1 MFIKE
6 ENFQI
11 INIAMNIECLQATNK
26 KLTMINESN
35 QTIVSVV
42 IPTRNR
48 PKIVTRGVITALTQ
62 TLQSIEVIVI
72 IDGPDQ
78 ETANVLSE
86 IADARLRVIELP
98 KNVGPSGARNA
109 GVREA
114 KGTWIAFLDD
124 DDEWLPEKLER
135 QLEVANNSQ
144 YDFPLVAS
152 RFISQTQKGEFI
164 CPRRLPNLSE
174 PLSEYLFARNS
185 FFKGEGSIQT
195 STIFVKKELVQKM
208 PLEEKFYRHE
218 DWEWLL
224 RVSAMEGVGVEF
236 VPEAMS
242 IWHSDLGIERLSNIN
257 DWQYSLDWIR
267 STRNLVTPKAYSGFI
282 VTITTPSASSVG
294 DWKAFFP
301 LLWEAIRWGKLR
313 PIDIFLYL
321 TMWFFPQQLR
331 QKVRSVFTKNFKT

>member
-1 MFIKE
+1 
-6 ENFQI
+6 
-11 INIAMNIECLQATNK
+11 MNIESLQAEKARNQ
-26 KLTMINESN
+26 KLAMVNESN
-35 QTIVSVV
+35 EIIVSVV

-48 PKIVTRGVITALTQ
+48 PQIVTRGVRTALTQ

-72 IDGPDQ
+72 IDGPDL
-78 ETANVLSE
+78 ETVNVLSQ
-86 IADARLRVIELP
+86 IADPRLRVIELS
-98 KNVGPSGARNA
+98 KNVGPSGARNT

-124 DDEWLPEKLER
+124 DDEWLPQKLER
-135 QLEVANNSQ
+135 QLEVANNSH
-144 YDFPLVAS
+144 YNFPVVAS
-152 RFISQTQKGEFI
+152 RLISQTQKGESI
-164 CPRRLPNLSE
+164 LPKRLPNLSE

-185 FFKGEGSIQT
+185 LFKEEGFIQT

-236 VPEAMS
+236 VPEPMA
-242 IWHSDLGIERLSNIN
+242 IWHSEVGIKRLSNVN

-282 VTITTPSASSVG
+282 ATMTAPSASSVG

-301 LLWEAIRWGKLR
+301 LLWEAIRWGKPR
-313 PIDIFLYL
+313 PIDICLYL
-321 TMWFFPQQLR
+321 IMWLFPQQFR
-331 QKVRSVFTKNFKT
+331 QQVSSILTKNFKR

>member
-1 MFIKE
+1 
-6 ENFQI
+6 
-11 INIAMNIECLQATNK
+11 MNIEYLQPEKTK
-26 KLTMINESN
+26 N
-35 QTIVSVV
+35 QKIPMVNQSDEIIVTVV

-48 PKIVTRGVITALTQ
+48 PQIVARGVGTALTQ

-78 ETANVLSE
+78 ETVNVLSQ
-86 IADARLRVIELP
+86 IGDPRLRVIELP
-98 KNVGPSGARNA
+98 KNIGPSGARNT

-124 DDEWLPEKLER
+124 DDEWLPQKLER
-135 QLEVANNSQ
+135 QLEVANNSH
-144 YDFPLVAS
+144 YDFPVVAS

-164 CPRRLPNLSE
+164 CPRRLPNVSE
-174 PLSEYLFARNS
+174 HLSEYLFVRNS
-185 FFKGEGSIQT
+185 FFKGEGFIQT
-195 STIFVKKELVQKM
+195 STIFVKKELMQKT

-236 VPEAMS
+236 VAEPMA
-242 IWHSDLGIERLSNIN
+242 IWHSEIGIKRLSNIN
-257 DWQYSLDWIR
+257 DWKYSLDWIR
-267 STRNLVTPKAYSGFI
+267 STRNLVTPKAYSCFI
-282 VTITTPSASSVG
+282 ATVVSSCASSVG

-313 PIDIFLYL
+313 PIDMCLYL
-321 TMWFFPQQLR
+321 SMWLFPQQFR
-331 QKVRSVFTKNFKT
+331 QQLSSILTKKFKT

>member
-1 MFIKE
+1 
-6 ENFQI
+6 
-11 INIAMNIECLQATNK
+11 MNIEYLQVEKVTTQ
-26 KLTMINESN
+26 KLAMVNESN

-48 PKIVTRGVITALTQ
+48 PQIVARGVITALTQ

-78 ETANVLSE
+78 ETVNVLSQ
-86 IADARLRVIELP
+86 ITDPRLRVVELP
-98 KNVGPSGARNA
+98 KNIGPSGARNT

-124 DDEWLPEKLER
+124 DDEWLPQKLQR
-135 QLEVANNSQ
+135 QLEVANNSH
-144 YDFPLVAS
+144 YDFPVVAS

-164 CPRRLPNLSE
+164 CPRRLPKLSE
-174 PLSEYLFARNS
+174 PISEYLFARNS
-185 FFKGEGSIQT
+185 FFKGEGCIQT
-195 STIFVKKELVQKM
+195 STIFVKKELVQKI

-224 RVSAMEGVGVEF
+224 RVSAIEGVGVEF
-236 VPEAMS
+236 VPEPMA
-242 IWHSDLGIERLSNIN
+242 IWHSEMGIKRLSNIN

-282 VTITTPSASSVG
+282 ATIITPSASLVG

-313 PIDIFLYL
+313 PIDICLYL
-321 TMWFFPQQLR
+321 TMWLFPQQFR
-331 QKVRSVFTKNFKT
+331 QQVRSIFTKKFKT

>member
-1 MFIKE
+1 MV
-6 ENFQI
+6 
-11 INIAMNIECLQATNK
+11 
-26 KLTMINESN
+26 NESN

-48 PKIVTRGVITALTQ
+48 PQIVARGVGTALAQ

-78 ETANVLSE
+78 ETVNVLSQ
-86 IADARLRVIELP
+86 IVDPRLRVIELS
-98 KNVGPSGARNA
+98 KNIGPSGARNT

-124 DDEWLPEKLER
+124 DDEWLPQKLER
-135 QLEVANNSQ
+135 QLEVANNSH
-144 YDFPLVAS
+144 YDFPVVAS
-152 RFISQTQKGEFI
+152 RFISQTPKGEFI
-164 CPRRLPNLSE
+164 RPTRLPNLSE

-185 FFKGEGSIQT
+185 FFKEEGCIQT
-195 STIFVKKELVQKM
+195 STIFVQKELMQKM

-224 RVSAMEGVGVEF
+224 RVTAMEGVGIEF
-236 VPEAMS
+236 VPEPMS
-242 IWHSDLGIERLSNIN
+242 IWHSEMGIKRLSNIK

-267 STRNLVTPKAYSGFI
+267 HNRNLVTPKAYSGFI
-282 VTITTPSASSVG
+282 ATIIAPSASFVG

-301 LLWEAIRWGKLR
+301 LLGEAIRWGKLR
-313 PIDIFLYL
+313 PIDIYLYL
-321 TMWFFPQQLR
+321 TMWLFPQQLR
-331 QKVRSVFTKNFKT
+331 QQVRSILAKKTT

>member
-1 MFIKE
+1 
-6 ENFQI
+6 
-11 INIAMNIECLQATNK
+11 MNIKYLQAEKSTTQ
-26 KLTMINESN
+26 KLAMVNESN

-48 PKIVTRGVITALTQ
+48 PQIVARGVRTALTQ

-78 ETANVLSE
+78 ETVNVLSQ
-86 IADARLRVIELP
+86 ITDPRLRVIELS
-98 KNVGPSGARNA
+98 KNVGPSGARNT

-124 DDEWLPEKLER
+124 DDEWLPQKLER
-135 QLEVANNSQ
+135 QLEVANNSH
-144 YDFPLVAS
+144 YDFPVVAS
-152 RFISQTQKGEFI
+152 RFISQTQKGDFI
-164 CPRRLPNLSE
+164 RPTRLPNLSE

-185 FFKGEGSIQT
+185 FFKEEGCIQT

-224 RVSAMEGVGVEF
+224 RVTAMEGVGIEF
-236 VPEAMS
+236 VPEPMA
-242 IWHSDLGIERLSNIN
+242 IWHSEVGIKRLSNIN
-257 DWQYSLDWIR
+257 DWKYSLDWIR

-282 VTITTPSASSVG
+282 ATMITPSASSVG

-301 LLWEAIRWGKLR
+301 LLWESIRCGKPR
-313 PIDIFLYL
+313 PIDICLYL
-321 TMWFFPQQLR
+321 IMWLFPQELR
-331 QKVRSVFTKNFKT
+331 QQVSSILTNKFKK